1 MDSQFLISFLSFAG
15 DNAAHCAVCSP
26 FPKRKS
32 VAEMLYRKGANLND
46 KNKDF
51 LTPLHA
57 AVDKSHYDVIDVL
70 LKLRAKVNA
79 LDSAGQTPLHRGAR
93 DGNVQACR
101 ILLAAGADP
110 TIGK

>member
-1 MDSQFLISFLSFAG
+1 MCVTKSVEYENYFFSFIVSG

-51 LTPLHA
+51 LTPLHS

-70 LKLRAKVNA
+70 LKLRAKV
-79 LDSAGQTPLHRGAR
+79 
-93 DGNVQACR
+93 R
-101 ILLAAGADP
+101 IFINLEMFTESVFFKFILC
-110 TIGK
+110 